1 MSKENFRKKLLKLRK
16 KKFNTSFIKYS
27 LFELIIKKYNLKK
40 IKTIGAYYP
49 INFEIDCLK
58 ILKKIEKIGYKICL
72 PVTKKKFEMDFFK
85 WSYEDPLNIG
95 NIGVP
100 EPYKTKKMYPDLII
114 VPLVAFDKYKY
125 RLGYGG
131 GYYDRYI
138 QKIKNIA
145 IETSSELIKQLIGE
159 EANNSSIS
167 AIVEEQ
173 SRKSEEKQNGI

>member
-138 QKIKNIA
+138 QKIKNKKEIVTVGLA
-145 IETSSELIKQLIGE
+145 FSFQKVNRLPK
-159 EANNSSIS
+159 NNYDKKLDFILTDNSI
-167 AIVEEQ
+167 I
-173 SRKSEEKQNGI
+173 